1 MKNLNKRNK
10 PLTRY
15 KFPPAF
21 KTPDATKENDI
32 NALKTTVIKK
42 SGPSKPIPLKEIT
55 YICK

>member
-1 MKNLNKRNK
+1 MKNLNIRTKKN
-10 PLTRY
+10 TTY
-15 KFPPAF
+15 